1 MTLKKHDS
9 LLIIIIK
16 QFCVSVLLGCFPTL
30 ILFFIVPTKADFI
43 IQWYFII
50 GCFVFFMLSLVLKFI
65 WLPHSRVIATIR
77 FARDVFKETA
87 SGLKNIIQTIVG
99 AIFAVCLIWSQV
111 EPQSLSFSR
120 LGLLLI
126 IGLIFMFFSAYL
138 EMGERHIER

>member
-1 MTLKKHDS
+1 
-9 LLIIIIK
+9 
-16 QFCVSVLLGCFPTL
+16 VLLGCFPTL
-30 ILFFIVPTKADFI
+30 IIFFIVPTKADFIKKLNQVFPDYI